1 MLSPGRVYFD
11 LVNMVVL
18 TVVSFP
24 EVTCSYGVRSIGCS
38 SSVMIK
44 DKVNDLSHY
53 TRLEV
58 VHLFTALENCHIS
71 HRKYFTVN
79 SWKYSLKFANGV
91 ATSAREHVMTKDPGV
106 LFSIIGVDPDPFFA
120 G

>member
-1 MLSPGRVYFD
+1 
-11 LVNMVVL
+11 
-18 TVVSFP
+18 
-24 EVTCSYGVRSIGCS
+24 
-38 SSVMIK
+38 MIK
-44 DKVNDLSHY
+44 DKVNDLGHY
-53 TRLEV
+53 TRLGV
-58 VHLFTALENCHIS
+58 VHLFTALENCLIS

-91 ATSAREHVMTKDPGV
+91 ATSARGHVMTKDPGV